1 MAVVFMSYSHKDE
14 SLRDQLEAHLALL
27 KNQGLI
33 DAWHD
38 RRIHA
43 GTDVD
48 NAIFE
53 MLEIADVI
61 LLLISSDFI
70 SSQYCYSREMSR
82 AIQRHE
88 KKEAQV
94 IPIILRPCDW
104 KSAPFGKLMAV
115 PKDGKPVT
123 TWADRD
129 EAFADIASQ
138 IRRIV
143 EEGSVAA
150 GGTIRSTARVRG
162 LPTTRDSSPSSPQQF
177 RSSNL
182 RLKKEFSE
190 RDKAEHLRD
199 TYEFIC
205 RFFEGSVE
213 AISERNPEVEGKY
226 ERIDTRRMAA
236 VLYRHGR
243 TIAECSVRLEG
254 IGSRDS
260 KIAFSHDASANIGS
274 FNEMLS
280 VEAGDHELHL
290 RPLGMSMMWKGGS
303 GDRHL
308 SQEGAAELLWELF
321 IHRAQG

>member
-1 MAVVFMSYSHKDE
+1 M
-14 SLRDQLEAHLALL
+14 
-27 KNQGLI
+27 
-33 DAWHD
+33 
-38 RRIHA
+38 
-43 GTDVD
+43 
-48 NAIFE
+48 
-53 MLEIADVI
+53 
-61 LLLISSDFI
+61 
-70 SSQYCYSREMSR
+70 
-82 AIQRHE
+82 QRHE
-88 KKEAQV
+88 EKEARV
-94 IPIILRPCDW
+94 VPVILRPCDW

-143 EEGSVAA
+143 EEGSAAA
-150 GGTIRSTARVRG
+150 GGTGRSTARVLG
-162 LPTTRDSSPSSPQQF
+162 HPTTRDSSPSSPQQF

-254 IGSRDS
+254 MGSRDS
-260 KIAFSHDASANIGS
+260 KIAFSHDASANVGS